1 MKSSS
6 LVALHD
12 LGQSAWLDTISDGLL
27 VSGELKRLI
36 AEGAVYGV
44 TSNPTIFKNA
54 IGGNKDS
61 YPEAITRLAGEG
73 KNVEQIYDALS
84 VHDIVRTADLLAE
97 TYRRAKNEGRDG
109 FVSLEVP
116 PGLSDDTPG
125 TIAEAKRLWALV
137 RRPNLFVKVPGTPA
151 GIPAIEELIAQGVSI
166 NVTLIFSRPQ
176 YRQVCEAYKKGI
188 ERRLKAGQSIE
199 GLHSVAS
206 LFVSRLDTAVDKDLE
221 ARAQRADGDTALRDR
236 LLALRGTAAIANALD
251 VWEEYRAQFF
261 SPAFEP
267 LQARGVKPQWILWA
281 STGTKNPSY
290 SDIKYVDELA
300 CPDSINTM
308 PRETLDAFLDHG
320 KVTGDRVDPAL
331 PQARRTRQAFAEI
344 GISLEDHCRKL
355 LDEGVASFAK
365 SFHEMMDVIRE
376 RAAALAPR
384 G

>member
-12 LGQSAWLDTISDGLL
+12 LGQSAWLDTISDGLI

-36 AEGAVYGV
+36 DEGSIYGV

-61 YPEAITRLAGEG
+61 YPEAIARLAGEG
-73 KNVEQIYDALS
+73 KSAEQIFDALS
-84 VHDIVRTADLLAE
+84 SRDIIRTADLLAG
-97 TYRRAKNEGRDG
+97 RFQNGNGRDG
-109 FVSLEVP
+109 FVSLELP
-116 PGLSDDTPG
+116 PAMSHDT
-125 TIAEAKRLWALV
+125 TASIVEAKRLWKLV
-137 RRPNLFVKVPGTPA
+137 SRPNLFVKVPATPA
-151 GIPAIEELIAQGVSI
+151 GIPAIEELIAEGISI

-176 YRQVCEAYKKGI
+176 YAQVAKAHRRGI
-188 ERRLKAGQSIE
+188 ERRLAAGKSLE

-221 ARAQRADGDTALRDR
+221 TRAQKADGALRDR

-251 VWEEYRAQFF
+251 VWEEYRAQYFGPSF
-261 SPAFEP
+261 DTLRSKG
-267 LQARGVKPQWILWA
+267 ARPQWILWA
-281 STGTKNPSY
+281 STGTKNPAY

-308 PRETLDAFLDHG
+308 PRETMDAFLDHG
-320 KVTGDRVDPAL
+320 KVSGDKVDPAL
-331 PQARRTRQAFAEI
+331 PAARKTRQSFAEV
-344 GISLEDHCRKL
+344 GISLEEHCRKL
-355 LDEGVASFAK
+355 LDEGVASFAT
-365 SFHEMMDVIRE
+365 SFNEMMDVIRE

>member
-1 MKSSS
+1 MKHSS

-12 LGQSAWLDTISDGLL
+12 LGQSAWLDTISDGLI

-36 AEGAVYGV
+36 DEGSVYGV

-61 YPEAITRLAGEG
+61 YPEAISRLAGEG
-73 KNVEQIYDALS
+73 KSAEQIFDALS
-84 VHDIVRTADLLAE
+84 AHDIIRTADLLADRF
-97 TYRRAKNEGRDG
+97 RRGNGRDG
-109 FVSLEVP
+109 FVSLELP
-116 PGLSDDTPG
+116 PAMSNDTAASI
-125 TIAEAKRLWALV
+125 TEAKRLWKLV
-137 RRPNLFVKVPGTPA
+137 SRPNLFVKVPATPA
-151 GIPAIEELIAQGVSI
+151 GITAIEELIAEGISI

-176 YRQVCEAYKKGI
+176 YAQVAGAYRRGV
-188 ERRLKAGQSIE
+188 ERRLAAGKSLD

-221 ARAQRADGDTALRDR
+221 ARAVKAGGDTALRDR

-261 SPAFEP
+261 GPSFET
-267 LQARGVKPQWILWA
+267 LRSRGAKPQWILWA
-281 STGTKNPSY
+281 STGTKNPAY

-308 PRETLDAFLDHG
+308 PRETIDAFLDHG
-320 KVTGDRVDPAL
+320 KVTGNRVDPAL
-331 PQARRTRQAFAEI
+331 PAARRTRQSFADV
-344 GISLEDHCRKL
+344 GISLEEHCRKL

-365 SFHEMMDVIRE
+365 AFNEMMDVIRE